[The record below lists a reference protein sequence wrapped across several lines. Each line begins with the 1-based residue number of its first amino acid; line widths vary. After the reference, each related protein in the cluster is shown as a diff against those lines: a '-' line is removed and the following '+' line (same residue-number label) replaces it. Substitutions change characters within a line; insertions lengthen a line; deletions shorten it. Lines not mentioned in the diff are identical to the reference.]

1 MIDIRSRAHRILQPM
16 SHYYDLSK
24 CSGWLGAL
32 DFRPALGASE
42 AVLGLYS
49 LDIGG
54 FSDAIVFT
62 TLGLYLRSGQSWS
75 PISYTEI
82 ERASAPTSK
91 EHVTGFSIRKRDDG
105 EIWIPVA
112 GSKDGRFYDAFEVL
126 RFVHRAKTDALSA

>member
-16 SHYYDLSK
+16 SHYYDLSE
-24 CSGWLGAL
+24 CSGWLAAL

-75 PISYTEI
+75 PISYAEI

-91 EHVTGFSIRKRDDG
+91 EHLTDS
-105 EIWIPVA
+105 
-112 GSKDGRFYDAFEVL
+112 AFENETAAKFGFRLPDQRMGDSTMPSRCCVL
-126 RFVHRAKTDALSA
+126 